1 MQLLDMTSAL
11 ARRVCFWRNR
21 RPKEIDPGP
30 AVGRPS
36 RRGHRAGAGR
46 WCGVFSGGKG
56 NGRQGRASPSNT
68 WTRAPEQT
76 VIAHDAD
83 YQITAA
89 DRATIRA
96 GKALFF
102 SGKALAKADLICAKQ
117 EGLEIL
123 WYWVARRSSPWVV
136 EDVLLPDHQQ
146 ATAGT
151 CYASPEMVLAV
162 SRCARRVGWVILG
175 AGHSHGHLGV
185 FSSSVDL
192 ELMSQLAAERVGF
205 ASQAEQAVRGIVA
218 KQGEEPV
225 ADDPDEPPKPVSVF
239 EITFDDN
246 PDVWVT
252 VTARADLPDGALDAK
267 LHLVH
272 RHQASFFTTHNAEG
286 DRYFPVHHVTACLHC
301 GTRLEDHTSEEVEIH
316 VIGPQ
321 TLSEDE
327 ETDLIADLEEK
338 APRGRFFRERW
349 GWGQAEMHP
358 TIEPAEPAD
367 PQKQTEAEQLEAP
380 ADFFV
385 YRRGR
390 REGKVPAAVLE
401 EAACRCPALARAL
414 GWKELGDDV
423 SQDVPGDRAEPH
435 PGDTP

>member
-1 MQLLDMTSAL
+1 MQLLGMISAL
-11 ARRVCFWRNR
+11 ARRVGSRRNR
-21 RPKEIDPGP
+21 GPREEDPGL
-30 AVGRPS
+30 AVGRLS
-36 RRGHRAGAGR
+36 RRGHLAGAGG

-56 NGRQGRASPSNT
+56 NGRQRRESPSNT
-68 WTRAPEQT
+68 WIRAAEQP
-76 VIAHDAD
+76 VVAHDAD
-83 YQITAA
+83 YQITPDDQAA
-89 DRATIRA
+89 MRA

-102 SGKALAKADLICAKQ
+102 TGKALAKADLICAKQ
-117 EGLEIL
+117 AGLEIL

-162 SRCARRVGWVILG
+162 SRCARRKGWVILG

-185 FSSSVDL
+185 FSSITDL

-205 ASQAEQAVRGIVA
+205 ASQAQQAVRASVA
-218 KQGEEPV
+218 KQGEAPT
-225 ADDPDEPPKPVSVF
+225 AGDSNEPPPVSIF

-246 PDVWVT
+246 PHVWVT
-252 VTARADLPDGALDAK
+252 VTARADLPQDALDAK
-267 LHLVH
+267 LHLLH

-286 DRYFPVHHVTACLHC
+286 DRYFPVHHVSACLHC
-301 GTRLEDHTSEEVEIH
+301 GTRLEDCTSEDVEIH

-321 TLSEDE
+321 ELSEDE
-327 ETDLIADLEEK
+327 KNDLIADLEEK
-338 APRGRFFRERW
+338 APRGGFFREQW

-358 TIEPAEPAD
+358 AVELAEPAD
-367 PQKQTEAEQLEAP
+367 PQKPAEAEPLEAP

-385 YRRGR
+385 YRRGQ

-414 GWKELGDDV
+414 GWDEPGDQASKD
-423 SQDVPGDRAEPH
+423 SPGDRDEPH
-435 PGDTP
+435 PTGDAP